1 MEFDAIAV
9 GDRVICVRVER
20 ARLRNA
26 HAGMR
31 GGAIVIRLPL
41 WMKEREAGSTAESLY
56 RRIKRA
62 IEKDP
67 GRFLAGRNLEFRDG
81 NVTSVAGRQLSIMVM
96 KGARRYMAR
105 LSGDSVLVYAPD
117 NYDERIVSRLAAK
130 AVARAALPYLEERI
144 ARINSKH
151 FNSVLGSVRVRDN
164 SVVWGSCS
172 PNNDLS
178 INLKLLYAP
187 ENVLD
192 YVITHELAHTKVRSH
207 SKRFWDSVAV
217 AMPGYKEARRWLR
230 ESSHLIKA

>member
-41 WMKEREAGSTAESLY
+41 WMRGREAGSTAESLY
-56 RRIKRA
+56 KRIKRT
-62 IEKDP
+62 IEKNP

-81 NVTSVAGRQLSIMVM
+81 NVTNVAGRQLSIMVM
-96 KGARRYMAR
+96 KGARRYMTR

-117 NYDERIVSRLAAK
+117 NYDERIVSRLVAK
-130 AVARAALPYLEERI
+130 TVARAALPYLKERI

-172 PNNDLS
+172 PNNDIS

-192 YVITHELAHTKVRSH
+192 YVIAHELAHTKVRSH